1 MEWSIIL
8 SSSAIGTVIGA
19 IIAWISS
26 LLTNRAADRRQ
37 DKQLVHD
44 REHEQFKAKHSL
56 MTERGEEIYQQ
67 LFQDQTHLMLLN
79 GNYINMLES
88 AINDKLTEIKSA
100 LDFVDSFLK
109 NDVPKL
115 LHEGAR
121 LSLLQA
127 LYFPNIESDCKK
139 YLQLRNSTM
148 NGMLGNLTT
157 IIPLL
162 MAKQTQ
168 SLKPLLYQ
176 AKALN
181 IELSECSN
189 KILKSIV
196 EEVRLS
202 QNLPQS
208 MPPQSKNQ

>member
-26 LLTNRAADRRQ
+26 FLTNRAADRRQ

-79 GNYINMLES
+79 GNYINMLEL

-100 LDFVDSFLK
+100 LDFADSLQK
-109 NDVPKL
+109 NDVPQL
-115 LHEGAR
+115 LKEGAR

-127 LYFPNIESDCKK
+127 LYFPIIENDCKK
-139 YLQLRNSTM
+139 YLQLRDGIM
-148 NGMLGNLTT
+148 GGILGNLTT
-157 IIPLL
+157 IIPL
-162 MAKQTQ
+162 MMTKEAQ
-168 SLKPLLYQ
+168 SLKPLLDQ
-176 AKALN
+176 AKQLN
-181 IELSECSN
+181 TDLAGSKTFS
-189 KILKSIV
+189 KSTAIYA
-196 EEVRLS
+196 
-202 QNLPQS
+202 P
-208 MPPQSKNQ
+208 SK

>member
-1 MEWSIIL
+1 MEWPNIPNNATVG
-8 SSSAIGTVIGA
+8 AIIGA

-37 DKQLVHD
+37 SKQMLHD
-44 REHEQFKAKHSL
+44 L
-56 MTERGEEIYQQ
+56 MTARGEEIYQQ

-79 GNYINMLES
+79 GNYINMLEL

-100 LDFVDSFLK
+100 LDFADSLQK
-109 NDVPKL
+109 NDVPQL
-115 LHEGAR
+115 LKEGAR

-127 LYFPNIESDCKK
+127 LYFPIIENDCKK
-139 YLQLRNSTM
+139 YIQLRNSIM
-148 NGMLGNLTT
+148 NDMSGNLNT

-162 MAKQTQ
+162 MTKETE
-168 SLKPLLYQ
+168 SLKPLLDQ
-176 AKALN
+176 AKQLN
-181 IELSECSN
+181 TDLSECSN

-202 QNLPQS
+202 QNRPKS